1 MKTFEYFKKSMCLL
15 LSLILL
21 SANTQVFAQYE
32 GPDLPNLIDPALHN
46 TLKQKMK
53 NINELAD
60 DIESSLQGL
69 LADAMGDNKA
79 LTEVG
84 KKNVLERVNKELNQ
98 VDRSYAELSSEVDD
112 VTKRLNKN
120 LQKMSSGNIRYNV
133 SEVLAKRYYG
143 TGSVIER
150 DIYVVEKVSL
160 PEVEKLRGAVN
171 ELLSSGKI
179 DIKTLEKMSIWTEQ
193 LKMGIKFGLESRVN
207 YVLGQNKSFFES
219 MSHLAGLVDREKIWE
234 LAFSHYTPQQQ
245 ASVNL
250 ILQASKKSKSPLNLA
265 KDVNRYLAKFKGGV
279 KPSLWNTLKLSK
291 QLRQLSPEA
300 RIRYVD
306 EITQLEP
313 AEMHL
318 AKSVAKKPGVASK
331 FIKMG
336 TPLMI
341 VGAII
346 TVVSITEV
354 NAQNAFPEFASIR
367 EKREIQRAIENDEPI
382 SAVAALRWYTDAQNM
397 SIIEKNNAHY
407 MNLMG
412 IVFSLAQAEEDKE
425 GILSVLNEMD
435 PDPTAVQGQGAI
447 WNQTLKTYVDNTA
460 VQNKV
465 EKQVETVFD
474 KYNKSKK

>member
-291 QLRQLSPEA
+291 QLRQ
-300 RIRYVD
+300 
-306 EITQLEP
+306 
-313 AEMHL
+313 
-318 AKSVAKKPGVASK
+318 
-331 FIKMG
+331 
-336 TPLMI
+336 
-341 VGAII
+341 
-346 TVVSITEV
+346 
-354 NAQNAFPEFASIR
+354 
-367 EKREIQRAIENDEPI
+367 
-382 SAVAALRWYTDAQNM
+382 
-397 SIIEKNNAHY
+397 
-407 MNLMG
+407 
-412 IVFSLAQAEEDKE
+412 
-425 GILSVLNEMD
+425 
-435 PDPTAVQGQGAI
+435 
-447 WNQTLKTYVDNTA
+447 
-460 VQNKV
+460 
-465 EKQVETVFD
+465 
-474 KYNKSKK
+474 